1 MRVRVSMR
9 AHSARQE
16 ILSGFVMNDGQSAV
30 LDGSNNLS
38 EVRLLRARRDEPG
51 GPKQA
56 RPPPFG
62 VRAMKLYW
70 RRRHSNTPTI
80 RQEYAYLR
88 VFT

>member
-1 MRVRVSMR
+1 MEEFSCAPSCKASTLQEAQEMRVRVSMR

-56 RPPPFG
+56 RPPPF
-62 VRAMKLYW
+62 V
-70 RRRHSNTPTI
+70 
-80 RQEYAYLR
+80 
-88 VFT
+88 